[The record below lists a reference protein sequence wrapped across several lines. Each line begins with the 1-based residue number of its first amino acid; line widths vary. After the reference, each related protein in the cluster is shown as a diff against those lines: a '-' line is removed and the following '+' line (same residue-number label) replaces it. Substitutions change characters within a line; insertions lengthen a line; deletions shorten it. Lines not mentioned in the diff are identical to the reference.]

1 MEHKI
6 YIDNLR
12 GFAIFIVVMGHC
24 CEFGIGERHSLFN
37 DLYYSFHMPLFM
49 FISGLVAYQRDNMS
63 FGKFFANKFN
73 RLIIPFLTIGM
84 FLSCWAR
91 NLTVF
96 QFWMSDS
103 KCGYWYLY
111 TYFVILMITYPAY
124 KLSIEFNQSK
134 SIWKDIFFYC
144 IPFVLLL
151 FLFPV
156 IRKYQDILTYLSLLK
171 LYPFFILGLLM
182 TKYPSM
188 VLYLRRNICMFFMLL
203 MTVASFFILRK
214 FEYPISLCGYFGV
227 PIIFLM
233 FKDSLFLNK
242 SSLFTKIGGATLQI
256 YVLHY
261 FFIPHLPGVNDYLK
275 NASCFFVPN
284 SNILLYFVV
293 SSVIA
298 IWVILASLLI
308 VRIANSSSWMNYLL
322 FGIKR

>member
-1 MEHKI
+1 MEG
-6 YIDNLR
+6 Y
-12 GFAIFIVVMGHC
+12 
-24 CEFGIGERHSLFN
+24 LF
-37 DLYYSFHMPLFM
+37 LLYSFC
-49 FISGLVAYQRDNMS
+49 IVT
-63 FGKFFANKFN
+63 FFV
-73 RLIIPFLTIGM
+73 
-84 FLSCWAR
+84 SC
-91 NLTVF
+91 
-96 QFWMSDS
+96 
-103 KCGYWYLY
+103 Y
-111 TYFVILMITYPAY
+111 TEVLRHF
-124 KLSIEFNQSK
+124 
-134 SIWKDIFFYC
+134 DIFVF
-144 IPFVLLL
+144 IE
-151 FLFPV
+151 
-156 IRKYQDILTYLSLLK
+156 IISI
-171 LYPFFILGLLM
+171 FILGLLM

-188 VLYLRRNICMFFMLL
+188 VLYLRRNICMFFMQL

-242 SSLFTKIGGATLQI
+242 SSLFTKMGGDFADICITL
-256 YVLHY
+256 